1 MIESDLIW
9 VPYMFAE
16 KRLKKVKELLRQY
29 KTIEISSLS
38 SILSVSEAT
47 VRRDLDKLEAEGLI
61 KRIHGGA
68 VLIEEE
74 DDALAFQEQLRSIAN
89 LEEKKS
95 IGRIASNLVQNNDVI
110 IIGSGTTCYQL
121 ACHLKDKKNLT
132 IVTNNM
138 LIGMELSAC
147 SDIRV
152 IMTGGN
158 VYRTENSVSLVGD
171 FSNKTL
177 EEIHV
182 NKAFMGVDGVD
193 IDNGFSVN
201 SMELALVWNQIVKIS
216 ENLIVLSDYTKFDKK
231 AFIRLGPLE
240 MASKI
245 VTNDKVPDVYK
256 QYFFEKLIPIYTG
269 YQLSQ

>member
-1 MIESDLIW
+1 
-9 VPYMFAE
+9 MFAE
-16 KRLKKVKELLRQY
+16 KRLKKVKELLHQY

-68 VLIEEE
+68 MLIEEE
-74 DDALAFQEQLRSIAN
+74 EDGLTFQEHLRTIAN

-95 IGRIASNLVQNNDVI
+95 IGRIASNLVQNHDVI
-110 IIGSGTTCYQL
+110 IIGSGTTCFQL

-132 IVTNNM
+132 
-138 LIGMELSAC
+138 
-147 SDIRV
+147 SDIKV
-152 IMTGGN
+152 IMTGGH
-158 VYRTENSVSLVGD
+158 VYCTESSISLVGD
-171 FSNKTL
+171 FSNKML

-201 SMELALVWNQIVKIS
+201 SMELALVWNQVVKIS
-216 ENLIVLSDYTKFDKK
+216 ENVIVLSDYTKFNKK

-256 QYFFEKLIPIYTG
+256 QFFFEKQIPIYTG
-269 YQLSQ
+269 YQLNQ